1 MSSLSHNFPRNT
13 IHPRVNSQTFQTS
26 SSLLYKQ
33 AQKTGEVA
41 LASRIFNSDYK

>member
-13 IHPRVNSQTFQTS
+13 IHPRVNSQTFQNY
-26 SSLLYKQ
+26 SSLSLGTNK
-33 AQKTGEVA
+33 KTGEVA